1 MGVVC
6 GKSTNSKKSDD
17 KNKIIIYKSNN
28 NNTFEKKTTK
38 DKKENQIEASKSRK
52 NSENL
57 VLIDENVIVSKGV
70 KNPREIYIREK
81 ALGQGSFGT
90 VYLVKHIQL
99 QRYYAM
105 KVIRKKIKDI
115 SDEES
120 LMSEINI
127 LRRLDHPNIV
137 KITDF
142 YNLKYEYNIVTEY
155 CREGELFDEIK
166 KNSPFSEA
174 LAGWY
179 MKQILQAVCYCHGNH
194 IIHRD
199 LKPENI
205 LISKR
210 LKSGF
215 HHIKI
220 IDFGT
225 AKVFSREKREN
236 ALIGSAY
243 YIAPEVLNKNYTE
256 KCDIWSC
263 GIIMYILLTGRPPF
277 NGKTE
282 EEIMRKIKIGI
293 YDMEKYPW
301 GVISKEGKDF
311 ISKLL
316 QIKPEL
322 RISAENALQH
332 EWFNLKEVKL
342 FENNYNIKQKSL
354 AKLLNN
360 LTKYRTD
367 NILRCTVIAYLV
379 HNSTQLNQA
388 HEAIKLFNKID
399 KNGDG
404 KITKEELFSGLQEL
418 KKEESDE
425 EIKKEVEI
433 IFSNIDNDQNGYLE
447 YEEFI
452 RAAIDKEYFLN
463 DKFLRFAFNYFDRD
477 HNGNITFDEIQNLF
491 NQNEQNKK
499 SSKARE
505 QLKKSF
511 DEIDVNKDGE
521 LSFEEFVSM
530 MKNIINND

>member
-282 EEIMRKIKIGI
+282 EEIMRKI
-293 YDMEKYPW
+293 
-301 GVISKEGKDF
+301 
-311 ISKLL
+311 
-316 QIKPEL
+316 
-322 RISAENALQH
+322 
-332 EWFNLKEVKL
+332 
-342 FENNYNIKQKSL
+342 
-354 AKLLNN
+354 
-360 LTKYRTD
+360 
-367 NILRCTVIAYLV
+367 
-379 HNSTQLNQA
+379 
-388 HEAIKLFNKID
+388 
-399 KNGDG
+399 
-404 KITKEELFSGLQEL
+404 
-418 KKEESDE
+418 
-425 EIKKEVEI
+425 
-433 IFSNIDNDQNGYLE
+433 
-447 YEEFI
+447 
-452 RAAIDKEYFLN
+452 
-463 DKFLRFAFNYFDRD
+463 
-477 HNGNITFDEIQNLF
+477 
-491 NQNEQNKK
+491 
-499 SSKARE
+499 
-505 QLKKSF
+505 
-511 DEIDVNKDGE
+511 
-521 LSFEEFVSM
+521 
-530 MKNIINND
+530 